1 MAERQPTKGE
11 TMRAMVMSKPGAP
24 LVLRQVPLPE
34 PGDGQLLVR
43 VNVCGV
49 CRTDLHVVD
58 GDLTEPHLPLIPGH
72 QIVGRV
78 ERSGPGAATMAPGQ
92 RIGIPWLGGS
102 CGHCDFCRGE
112 NENLCDS
119 AVYTGYQI
127 NGGFADYCVADA
139 RFCFPIADIYPDLQ
153 AAPLLCAGLIGY
165 RALVKTG
172 DAKHIG
178 LYGFGAAAHILV
190 QVARYQG
197 RHSYAFTRPGD
208 TQAQEFALELGAR
221 WAGASGQQ
229 PPRPLDAAIIFA
241 PVGELVPEALAALRK
256 GGRVVCAGIHM
267 SDIPRFPY
275 ALLWGERS
283 ICSVA
288 NLTRRD
294 GDEFLRLA
302 PLVPVETEVQRYALE
317 DANQAL
323 DDLRHGRFTG
333 AAVVDVAG

>member
-1 MAERQPTKGE
+1 
-11 TMRAMVMSKPGAP
+11 MRAMLLSKPGAP
-24 LVLRQVPLPE
+24 LVLSQVPVPE

-58 GDLTEPHLPLIPGH
+58 GDLTEPHLPLVPGH

-78 ERSGPGAATMAPGQ
+78 ERCGPGAATVSTGQ

-102 CGHCDFCRGE
+102 CGHCDFCRGG

-139 RFCFPIADIYPDLQ
+139 RFCFPIAEMYPDLQ

-165 RALVKTG
+165 RALVKAG
-172 DAKHIG
+172 DARHIG

-197 RHSYAFTRPGD
+197 RHTYAFTRPDD
-208 TQAQEFALELGAR
+208 TQAQQFALELGAS
-221 WAGASGQQ
+221 WAGASGQS

-241 PVGELVPEALAALRK
+241 PVGALVPEALAALRK

-275 ALLWGERS
+275 AALWGERS

-288 NLTRRD
+288 NLTRKD

-302 PLVPVETEVQRYALE
+302 PQIPVKTEVHRYALE